1 MLKYFSILRINWIHS
16 LEYRANAL
24 IGLFAILS
32 GLFIEYQIW
41 SLIFSANSHSE
52 IAMDGVES
60 GYSFKQLMNIL
71 LKSINRKRILLYTPK
86 KIAILM
92 AKFFQILPNP
102 LITEDQIKL
111 LNYDNIVLNNHL
123 TFKELKINPTSLEL
137 IIPNYLKRFKKY

>member
-1 MLKYFSILRINWIHS
+1 M
-16 LEYRANAL
+16 
-24 IGLFAILS
+24 
-32 GLFIEYQIW
+32 
-41 SLIFSANSHSE
+41 
-52 IAMDGVES
+52 
-60 GYSFKQLMNIL
+60 
-71 LKSINRKRILLYTPK
+71 TPK